1 MARMGRGGKVREL
14 FRRAG
19 AGPGEPWWRPRLTP
33 SGRSTS
39 FGTWDGVFTSCLI
52 NIFGV
57 VLFLCTGWLVGNAG
71 VLLGWA
77 LVSSVGLAAL
87 VTVLSGVGLA
97 ERCRLGPGGVYS
109 LLAAALG
116 GPLGA
121 AVGLLYVFGQCVAG
135 AMYVSGFAESVSSVL
150 GLGSPWAV
158 RAVALATLLGL
169 LGVSLAG
176 VKWVVRLQ
184 LLLLF
189 LLAASTLDVV
199 LGSFSHLDAEHGF
212 VGYSPELLS
221 NNSLPDYSPGE
232 SFFTVFAVF
241 FPAATGVLAGFNMS
255 GDLDRPLT
263 NIPLGSL
270 AAIGVSWFLSV
281 VFVFLLG
288 AVCSREALRQDFM
301 IAQKVSLVGFLFLL
315 GLYISSLASCMGG
328 LYGAPRILHC
338 LAQEKVVPALTF
350 LAQGSGSP
358 RDPPLPAIGATGLV
372 TLAFVCL
379 GRVNVLAPIVTVTYM
394 LTYAAVNLSFFSTGL
409 AQPRGP
415 PLRGG
420 HRTSGA
426 PRASMPLLPQSAPDR
441 RPGYGTAGPHP
452 GPLLALARG
461 LDQLVGV
468 GRGWQG
474 ARRTL
479 RDSFQL
485 DPRPPGPSGGQG
497 RGLPQQEGTEG
508 PWDPV
513 LQRTDSPPTPG
524 AQDPRTP
531 PPSPFS
537 HLCNPWVSLV
547 GAFGFLVVVFLIQ
560 WVYTLVNLAIAGSL
574 YLYIRRVNPG
584 SHPGPTGNCRFFRRV
599 KSVCVP
605 AFRPGRGLPAPPPLP
620 GGFLVPE
627 GPPGRTKQRSGT
639 GTMFSGLTGKE
650 QMVLTPA
657 LPSVEVETAQLN
669 QDNSDFAARDRY
681 HGSSLV
687 SRGELG
693 TSPPTTARLTAPL
706 PTPCPP
712 EGRRETGDQIP
723 EKGLSP

>member
-1 MARMGRGGKVREL
+1 M
-14 FRRAG
+14 
-19 AGPGEPWWRPRLTP
+19 
-33 SGRSTS
+33 
-39 FGTWDGVFTSCLI
+39 
-52 NIFGV
+52 
-57 VLFLCTGWLVGNAG
+57 
-71 VLLGWA
+71 
-77 LVSSVGLAAL
+77 
-87 VTVLSGVGLA
+87 
-97 ERCRLGPGGVYS
+97 
-109 LLAAALG
+109 LAAALG

-135 AMYVSGFAESVSSVL
+135 AMYVSGFAESVSAVL

-158 RAVALATLLGL
+158 RAVALAALLGL

-184 LLLLF
+184 LLLL
-189 LLAASTLDVV
+189 LLLTTSTLDFV

-263 NIPLGSL
+263 SIPLGSL
-270 AAIGVSWFLSV
+270 AAIGVSWFLYV

-338 LAQEKVVPALTF
+338 LAQEKVVPALAF
-350 LAQGSGSP
+350 LAQESGGP
-358 RDPPLPAIGATGLV
+358 RDPPVTAIGVTGLV
-372 TLAFVCL
+372 TVAFVCL
-379 GRVNVLAPIVTVTYM
+379 GQVNVLAPIVTVTFM

-409 AQPRGP
+409 ARPRGP
-415 PLRGG
+415 PPR
-420 HRTSGA
+420 SGPKA
-426 PRASMPLLPQSAPDR
+426 PPDPRASMPLLPPPKPDGTS
-441 RPGYGTAGPHP
+441 GYGTAGPPPTAFAH
-452 GPLLALARG
+452 G

-468 GRGWQG
+468 GRGRQG

-479 RDSFQL
+479 WDSFRL
-485 DPRPPGPSGGQG
+485 DPGPPGPRGRWALSGGGG
-497 RGLPQQEGTEG
+497 RGSPPQEGTEG
-508 PWDPV
+508 PWDPAP
-513 LQRTDSPPTPG
+513 QRTDSSPAPG
-524 AQDPRTP
+524 AQDPRTL

-537 HLCNPWVSLV
+537 HLCNPWVSLI

-574 YLYIRRVNPG
+574 YLYICRVNPG
-584 SHPGPTGNCRFFRRV
+584 RHPGSTGNCHFFRRV

-605 AFRPGRGLPAPPPLP
+605 AFSGAQG
-620 GGFLVPE
+620 PE
-627 GPPGRTKQRSGT
+627 
-639 GTMFSGLTGKE
+639 E
-650 QMVLTPA
+650 EMVLTPA
-657 LPSVEVETAQLN
+657 LPSVDVETAQLT
-669 QDNSDFAARDRY
+669 QDNTDFAARDRY
-681 HGSSLV
+681 HASSLV
-687 SRGELG
+687 SGGELG
-693 TSPPTTARLTAPL
+693 TPLPTTARLTAPL

-712 EGRRETGDQIP
+712 AGRRETGDQIP
-723 EKGLSP
+723 EKGLCP